1 MATTE
6 NTKRRNRNLR
16 KRPVETNDDD
26 DDVTIVQRT
35 TTTKSNKSQRTGPA
49 SAVTTQT
56 KSNTSQKTGPVFA
69 VAAQK
74 TLQSESGDQGATR
87 QLETETEFDRDA
99 RSRREKKLQAEGS
112 KNYRGLTGYVDYT
125 KGLKKEA
132 TVSQEKATGAHG
144 PLRGST
150 YIRMSARFDY
160 QPDVC
165 KDYKET
171 GFCSFGDSCKFLH
184 DRTDYKAG
192 WELEQEWEEERKK
205 EREALIKLAAGIP
218 ASDDED
224 NASNEDESDLPFAC
238 FICREPWERIST
250 PVVTPC
256 KHYFCETCALEHN
269 KKSPKCAVCEKA
281 TRGIFNVAHDIVKQ
295 MKKRKE

>member
-1 MATTE
+1 MDSSDFV
-6 NTKRRNRNLR
+6 KRRRNIR
-16 KRPVETNDDD
+16 KRPVIEDEEDPT
-26 DDVTIVQRT
+26 VVQRGVQNKSSKP
-35 TTTKSNKSQRTGPA
+35 TKSES
-49 SAVTTQT
+49 
-56 KSNTSQKTGPVFA
+56 VFA
-69 VAAQK
+69 VPASK
-74 TLQSESGDQGATR
+74 TLQSESDQGATR

-99 RSRREKKLQAEGS
+99 RSRREKKLQAEIS
-112 KNYRGLTGYVDYT
+112 NSYKGLSNYVDYT
-125 KGLKKEA
+125 TGLKKEA

-184 DRTDYKAG
+184 DRSDYKSG

-205 EREALIKLAAGIP
+205 EREALLKLARGEEQGE
-218 ASDDED
+218 ASEED
-224 NASNEDESDLPFAC
+224 NEEESELPFAC
-238 FICREPWERIST
+238 FICREPWEKTST

-256 KHYFCETCALEHN
+256 KHYFCETCALDQN
-269 KKSPKCAVCEKA
+269 KKSPKCFVCEKA
-281 TRGIFNVAHDIVKQ
+281 TRGIFNVAHDIIKLTR
-295 MKKRKE
+295 KRKK